1 MSGEERA
8 RKRIPLRGPDHP
20 VKYWVVRYWGD
31 KWVCL
36 RDWPACVT
44 NCCLVS
50 QKPGGDEQKH
60 SLFAS
65 QGKGGRIYLKVGRS
79 FFFLNK
85 KVGAAK
91 SIGAEWQLIDF
102 ASVPY
107 QKP

>member
-31 KWVCL
+31 KWVYL
-36 RDWPACVT
+36 NHWPACVT

-60 SLFAS
+60 SLYAS

-79 FFFLNK
+79 FFY
-85 KVGAAK
+85 
-91 SIGAEWQLIDF
+91 I
-102 ASVPY
+102 
-107 QKP
+107 